1 MRNLR
6 RFGAASLA
14 MMLALAA
21 CGHDREKDAQRE
33 LARRNSC
40 VAAELALQA
49 KERLA
54 SLDTMLASTQGTPL
68 QNATIAS
75 RTYAAAYK
83 AWADAASRAADLAD
97 SAATADQA
105 DDSAKYAR
113 QSADA
118 RPRRSAAGSTEA
130 NAAQQYANDVTRALG
145 NPDHPCNKPQGDT
158 GD

>member
-1 MRNLR
+1 M
-6 RFGAASLA
+6 GAASLA
-14 MMLALAA
+14 ALALAA
-21 CGHDREKDAQRE
+21 CGHDRSKDAGRE

-54 SLDTMLASTQGTPL
+54 SLDTMMASTQGTPL
-68 QNATIAS
+68 EQATAAS

-97 SAATADQA
+97 SAATAGSA

-113 QSADA
+113 QSAEA
-118 RPRRSAAGSTEA
+118 RPRPPAAGTEA
-130 NAAQQYANDVTRALG
+130 NAARQYANDVTRALG